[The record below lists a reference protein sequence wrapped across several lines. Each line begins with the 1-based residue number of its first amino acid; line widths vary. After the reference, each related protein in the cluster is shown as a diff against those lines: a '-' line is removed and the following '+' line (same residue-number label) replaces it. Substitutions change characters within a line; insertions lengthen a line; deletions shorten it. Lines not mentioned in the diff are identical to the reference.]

1 MFDLVRTCS
10 LSFDTKEPLANQ
22 QPQDLLVFHLWDDLT
37 GPLLWLSCLAV
48 WQKLVCTLMKPKRE
62 RSGHW
67 GIQVR
72 QTQKGTQHDPDHSW
86 FLPLAMSVMGLYGLT
101 VTMRIHQLLTIRKI
115 SNHLNHLL
123 IMFVVCVRPWT
134 TKKAL
139 IPRIR
144 SYSST
149 KNMVFLFQQS
159 KPRAFSIDQ
168 GNCQRGRAYGAPP
181 VGWILCWWSQIITQS
196 GSKWSSSD
204 SQSGS

>member
-1 MFDLVRTCS
+1 MPVCLTEIG
-10 LSFDTKEPLANQ
+10 L
-22 QPQDLLVFHLWDDLT
+22 HLWRSQRETELR
-37 GPLLWLSCLAV
+37 W
-48 WQKLVCTLMKPKRE
+48 TLENSSEADAE
-62 RSGHW
+62 R
-67 GIQVR
+67 
-72 QTQKGTQHDPDHSW
+72 TQHDPDHSW

-149 KNMVFLFQQS
+149 KNVVFLFQQS

-181 VGWILCWWSQIITQS
+181 VDWILCWWSQIITQS